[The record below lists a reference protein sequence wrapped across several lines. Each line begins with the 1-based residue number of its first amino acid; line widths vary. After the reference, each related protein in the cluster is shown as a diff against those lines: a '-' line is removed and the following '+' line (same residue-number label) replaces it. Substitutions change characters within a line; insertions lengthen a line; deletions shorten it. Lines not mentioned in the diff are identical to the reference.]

1 MFMSSCENL
10 QKTHLKKPAIVLSP
24 KDLRA
29 RVLKTCKPAY
39 VLGRKD
45 YTSGR
50 NWFGGLPLLPDH
62 MPWPRTTLHQQ
73 PMHFWAQIDCS
84 TLSGPYDLPQKGL
97 LLFFY
102 DLEAYGADQKD
113 SGLGKVIFVPPD
125 EIPSAERIPPDDLP
139 IFSHEPGEQTSA
151 YGEGNVKKKFAAV
164 PHEFAS
170 YDLENVDLNW
180 DRLTHEN
187 EFDARE
193 IATEMTHANRKKTI
207 AEKAPE
213 THGQHALLGPEQKI
227 TNPTRGDGVRLMCLG
242 SDVEMDWEFGDVGVV
257 EFWISPTDL
266 CNRRFDLAYA
276 MAGS

>member
-1 MFMSSCENL
+1 
-10 QKTHLKKPAIVLSP
+10 
-24 KDLRA
+24 
-29 RVLKTCKPAY
+29 
-39 VLGRKD
+39 
-45 YTSGR
+45 
-50 NWFGGLPLLPDH
+50 
-62 MPWPRTTLHQQ
+62 
-73 PMHFWAQIDCS
+73 
-84 TLSGPYDLPQKGL
+84 
-97 LLFFY
+97 
-102 DLEAYGADQKD
+102 
-113 SGLGKVIFVPPD
+113 
-125 EIPSAERIPPDDLP
+125 
-139 IFSHEPGEQTSA
+139 
-151 YGEGNVKKKFAAV
+151 
-164 PHEFAS
+164 
-170 YDLENVDLNW
+170 DLNW